1 MRYRAIATDY
11 DGTLATD
18 GVVDEMTL
26 AALHRYRDAGGR
38 LLMVTG
44 RELTDLQRAFP
55 AVATF
60 DGVVVENGAVF
71 FRPETDQ
78 IQRLGEPLP
87 DAFFSALTERQVS
100 PLNQGQVIVST
111 WQPHG
116 ETVQQL
122 IEAMG
127 LEARVILNKRSVMVL
142 PTGVNKATGLQVA
155 LAEMGLAAHEVAG
168 IGDAENDF
176 DLLKSCGLA
185 VTVNNALPALKAI
198 ADKVTTQSRGAG
210 AQELV
215 DWILDDPNYSSR

>member
-18 GVVDEMTL
+18 GVVDEITL

-55 AVATF
+55 AVALF

-71 FRPETDQ
+71 FRPEIDQ
-78 IQRLGEPLP
+78 IQRLGTPLP
-87 DAFFSALTERQVS
+87 DAFFSALEEQQVS
-100 PLNQGQVIVST
+100 PLNRGQVIVST

-116 ETVQQL
+116 EAVQQTL
-122 IEAMG
+122 EAMG
-127 LEARVILNKRSVMVL
+127 LDARVILNKRSVMVL
-142 PTGVNKATGLQVA
+142 PTGVSKATGLQVA
-155 LAEMGLAAHEVAG
+155 LAELGLEAREVAG
-168 IGDAENDF
+168 IGDAENDL

-185 VTVNNALPALKAI
+185 VAVNNALPELKAI

-210 AQELV
+210 VQELV
-215 DWILDDPNYSSR
+215 DWILDDPDHSSR